1 MTMSKAAK
9 AAADAYHRKYGE
21 QDQAWAN
28 NIFKECLANKAKTE
42 KLTKSEKKWLATH

>member
-9 AAADAYHRKYGE
+9 AAADEFQAKHGAAAK
-21 QDQAWAN
+21 AWAN
-28 NIFKECLANKAKTE
+28 NTFKECLANKAKTE